1 MPRIKKSSSEH
12 KRAPPKYKVELV
24 KGIVKLIES
33 HNTIMLVSIKSLP
46 SRQFQ
51 KIKKDLSKD
60 TQVIIAKKRMVN
72 LAIDESKKENLKDL
86 KEYVRED
93 VAVLISQVD
102 AFELSARLAD
112 SKSPV
117 KAKVGQIAEA
127 DISVEAGPTDL
138 APGPVVSELG
148 GLGLKIEIKAGK
160 IEIKEAKVIV
170 KKDQAISEGAV
181 SIMSKLNITP
191 FSVGLTP
198 IAAYDSKDKKVF
210 SDLVIDKKS
219 TLITLREMFSK
230 SVAFA
235 VSQAYVCKETL
246 SYLLA
251 RASSHEQAIANLV
264 GSESNDNAPKNTEE
278 SI

>member
-1 MPRIKKSSSEH
+1 MKKVKKADH

-24 KGIVKLIES
+24 KNIAKLIDT
-33 HNTIMLVSIKSLP
+33 HNTVMLVSIKSLP

-51 KIKKDLSKD
+51 RIKKDLSKD

-72 LAIDESKKENLKDL
+72 LAIDESKKENISKLKTYL
-86 KEYVRED
+86 KED
-93 VAVLISQVD
+93 IAILITQVD
-102 AFELSARLAD
+102 AFDLSARLAD

-117 KAKVGQIAEA
+117 KAKVGQIAET
-127 DISVEAGPTDL
+127 DITVEAGPTDL
-138 APGPVVSELG
+138 TPGPVVSELG

-170 KKDQAISEGAV
+170 KKDQSISEGAV

-191 FSVGLTP
+191 FSVGLIP

-210 SDLVIDKKS
+210 SDLVIDKKT
-219 TLITLREMFSK
+219 TLITLKEMFSK

-235 VSQAYVCKETL
+235 VSRAYVCKETL
-246 SYLLA
+246 GYLLA
-251 RASSHEQAIANLV
+251 RASSHEQAIANLMN
-264 GSESNDNAPKNTEE
+264 SDNTPQNTEE